1 MTNNYSQ
8 GTTIFFQ
15 YNLNDYSKTDN
26 SVLQTQEKLDMI
38 YNSNSKTQLE
48 PNYKFSDE
56 NGDGKIT
63 KNLVSLNGT
72 TTIGPI
78 TRTDKPVIS
87 DQNDD
92 SQKIKIEFENAVE
105 KPVYKNND
113 GTTKNHLLSINGT
126 TTIGPITLKKPNHVG
141 SCRL

>member
-1 MTNNYSQ
+1 
-8 GTTIFFQ
+8 
-15 YNLNDYSKTDN
+15 
-26 SVLQTQEKLDMI
+26 MI
-38 YNSNSKTQLE
+38 YNSKSKTQLE
-48 PNYKFSDE
+48 PNYKFFDK

-126 TTIGPITLKKPNHVG
+126 TTIGPITLKTPNHVG